1 MASTPERI
9 VSILPAATETCYA
22 LDLGDRVVGVSHECD
37 FPPAAAKK
45 PKVSRA
51 RVDPS
56 LPSRE
61 LDAAVKK
68 IGKAGESLYELDA
81 DLIASLEPDLVLTQ
95 VQCEVCAVSPKDLE
109 AGLAQCDPK
118 PDVFELRSL
127 NLEDVFQDAYRLG
140 KATDRVQEAEASL
153 LRQWTLMK
161 QVRKRVADLPRRSI
175 AVVDWVDPVMFS
187 GHWVPELVAAAG
199 GDYGLVNAGEPS
211 RWGSWDEVRD
221 LDPDAILLSPC
232 GRDVSMT
239 RDEWADAVSEHD
251 LDDVAA
257 VREGRVFAA
266 DGHSYFN
273 RPGPRLVY
281 SAAILARVLHPEV
294 PTLPPRLEE
303 AFSHLE
309 VPA

>member
-1 MASTPERI
+1 MASTPQRI

-37 FPPAAAKK
+37 YPPAAAKK

-51 RVDPS
+51 RVDSS

-61 LDAAVKK
+61 LDAAVKAV
-68 IGKAGESLYELDA
+68 GERGESLYELDA
-81 DLIASLEPDLVLTQ
+81 ELIASLEPDLVLTQ

-109 AGLAQCDPK
+109 AGLARCDPK
-118 PDVFELRSL
+118 PKVFELSSQ
-127 NLEDVFQDAYRLG
+127 NLEDVFQDTYRLG
-140 KATDRVQEAEASL
+140 KATDTVHEAEATL

-161 QVRKRVADLPRRSI
+161 QVRKRVGDLPERTV
-175 AVVDWVDPVMFS
+175 AVVDWVDPVMFA
-187 GHWVPELVAAAG
+187 GHWMPELVDAAG
-199 GDYGLVNAGEPS
+199 GSYGLVDAGEPS

-221 LDPDAILLSPC
+221 VDPDAILLAPC

-239 RDEWADAVSEHD
+239 RGEWADAVDEHG
-251 LDDVAA
+251 LDGLAA

-294 PTLPPRLEE
+294 PALPPRLEE
-303 AFSHLE
+303 AFAQLE